1 MHVMR
6 MYHRRRRIQ
15 DGRNG
20 RFVIARSNDSSLTA
34 IVARMTIVIMDALLK
49 KFVLLALDLL
59 LIDFWV
65 YLELFASIG
74 GGFIDGVE
82 VSERAFRGGG
92 KSCAGLRVIMASSRH
107 PGCGLAL
114 SC

>member
-1 MHVMR
+1 MM
-6 MYHRRRRIQ
+6 
-15 DGRNG
+15 
-20 RFVIARSNDSSLTA
+20 
-34 IVARMTIVIMDALLK
+34 IVIMDALLK

-59 LIDFWV
+59 LINFWV
-65 YLELFASIG
+65 YLELFESIG

-82 VSERAFRGGG
+82 VSVRAFRDGG

-107 PGCGLAL
+107 TGCGLAL